1 MAWNP
6 FSSGKLGPDACS
18 ACDSAMSKVLLFQR
32 GRFESSPKSDFM
44 RVIMLNIKQRPVER
58 FASLSSRYLSS
69 LLSFS
74 HQPFS
79 CSPPLFPLLCS
90 KHSPPLCPS
99 SWKVWFMDVWSMSAK
114 NSHNTISNITS
125 VIKPNI
131 YIYSSFIPL
140 SPPPPI
146 LSFSSFFLCLCAA
159 DCRLNIGHA
168 GVLLVER
175 RGSYP
180 LIDLRILKSK
190 IKLKVYINW
199 PCQQFCQSNNA
210 TRERCCVM

>member
-1 MAWNP
+1 MVDNIVLQNQTLQIENLCLFVLAELHFFCLVFAHISIIIVWIESCSQGSTGLINTECSDSFSMAWNP

-32 GRFESSPKSDFM
+32 GWFESSPKSDFM

-58 FASLSSRYLSS
+58 FASLSSRYLSY

-79 CSPPLFPLLCS
+79 CSPPLLCS

-114 NSHNTISNITS
+114 
-125 VIKPNI
+125 K
-131 YIYSSFIPL
+131 
-140 SPPPPI
+140 
-146 LSFSSFFLCLCAA
+146 
-159 DCRLNIGHA
+159 
-168 GVLLVER
+168 
-175 RGSYP
+175 
-180 LIDLRILKSK
+180 
-190 IKLKVYINW
+190 
-199 PCQQFCQSNNA
+199 
-210 TRERCCVM
+210 

>member
-90 KHSPPLCPS
+90 KHSPPLYPS

-140 SPPPPI
+140 FFPPHPLLFLF
-146 LSFSSFFLCLCAA
+146 LSLFVCSWLQTEHWSCWCVAGRET
-159 DCRLNIGHA
+159 RLLPTDRPAN
-168 GVLLVER
+168 
-175 RGSYP
+175 P
-180 LIDLRILKSK
+180 QK
-190 IKLKVYINW
+190 
-199 PCQQFCQSNNA
+199 
-210 TRERCCVM
+210 

>member
-1 MAWNP
+1 MHGLLVIQGCQR
-6 FSSGKLGPDACS
+6 SSCFKEADLRAALNLILWGWSCWTSLRGSMQRWGRLCFV
-18 ACDSAMSKVLLFQR
+18 VLSLFLLLL
-32 GRFESSPKSDFM
+32 D
-44 RVIMLNIKQRPVER
+44 
-58 FASLSSRYLSS
+58 
-69 LLSFS
+69 LSFS

-79 CSPPLFPLLCS
+79 CSPPLFPLLYS
-90 KHSPPLCPS
+90 KHSPPLSPS

-114 NSHNTISNITS
+114 NSHNTTS

-140 SPPPPI
+140 FSPI
-146 LSFSSFFLCLCAA
+146 LSISSFFLCLCAA